1 MTGRLNRAST
11 KLIISIEN
19 MLVKGR
25 INLFSRFF
33 SICRVLLY
41 WTDKFRET
49 KLDIKGIKNYQRL
62 NSRSCVVNQNA
73 HIALLLK
80 LG

>member
-1 MTGRLNRAST
+1 MTGRLNRASN

-25 INLFSRFF
+25 INLVPRFF
-33 SICRVLLY
+33 SIYRVLPY
-41 WTDKFRET
+41 WTDEIRET
-49 KLDIKGIKNYQRL
+49 KLVIKRMKNYQRL
-62 NSRSCVVNQNA
+62 NSRSRVVNPNA
-73 HIALLLK
+73 HVSLLFK